1 MALTIF
7 SNIVADPTA
16 QFPEA
21 INLNTTNNGVTAT
34 SLGSN
39 AKAILFNAK
48 TTTATYNNL
57 QFLVNGVTTTFT
69 VANEYNGETFAL
81 LLNSGDSFTYTINT
95 ASALQKLSAYNDF
108 DSISTEKTRL
118 WNLNG

>member
-16 QFPEA
+16 TFPTA
-21 INLNTTNNGVTAT
+21 SNLTTSNNGVTAT

-48 TTTATYNNL
+48 TTTSTWNNL
-57 QFLVNGVTTTFT
+57 QFLVDGVTTTFA

-81 LLNSGDSFTYTINT
+81 LLNSGDSYTYTINT
-95 ASALQKLSAYNDF
+95 ASVLQKLSAYNAY